1 MLRVAFLT
9 NCIPPYHKPV
19 LDALARHYGPDHF
32 RILLSTPMESNRSW
46 SLEWEGLDVLV
57 QKTLTVRGR
66 WKHPRGFRESNEV
79 HFPLDTIS
87 QLRRFSPD
95 VVISTEMGFRSL
107 SALIFTKLRRHRSL
121 ILWTEVNEST
131 EYGRGWTRGIARK
144 ILARN
149 CDGFLAL
156 GDAGVAYVQS
166 LGAPSERIFKLL
178 YTTDVSRFSAGV
190 PERENERRLVYVG
203 QLIERK
209 GLLQFTAA
217 LGKWAE
223 QHPERD
229 VELVFA
235 GDGPLR
241 ETLQTSPVP
250 PNLRLQFLGNVSYQ
264 DLPRVYAQAGVLAF
278 PTLADTWG
286 VVVNEALAAGLPVLG
301 SVHSQAVKELVT
313 HGKNGWTFSAGK
325 SEEMDAAIHECLTTP
340 LSTLQTMRENARKT
354 AMELPPA
361 CVAGMIQTAI
371 ESCLENSGQT
381 QICKAMV

>member
-1 MLRVAFLT
+1 
-9 NCIPPYHKPV
+9 
-19 LDALARHYGPDHF
+19 
-32 RILLSTPMESNRSW
+32 MESNRSW
-46 SLEWEGLDVLV
+46 SLEWDGLDVLV
-57 QKTLTVRGR
+57 QKTVTVKGR
-66 WKHPRGFRESNEV
+66 WKHPRGFRESTEV

-107 SALIFTKLRRHRSL
+107 SALLFTKLRRHCSL

-131 EYGRGWTRGIARK
+131 EHGRGRARGIVRK
-144 ILARN
+144 ILARH

-156 GDAGVAYVQS
+156 GDAGVEYVHS

-178 YTTDVSRFSAGV
+178 YTTDVSRFGAYGA
-190 PERENERRLVYVG
+190 ERESQRRLLYVG

-223 QHPERD
+223 EHPDRN

-241 ETLQTSPVP
+241 ERLQSSPVP
-250 PNLRLQFLGNVSYQ
+250 SNLRLQFLGNVSYH
-264 DLPRVYAQAGVLAF
+264 DLPRVYAQAGVLAL

-286 VVVNEALAAGLPVLG
+286 VVVNEAMAAGLPVLG

-313 HGKNGWTFSAGK
+313 HGKDGWTFSAGNPD
-325 SEEMDAAIHECLTTP
+325 EMDGAINECLTTP
-340 LSTLQTMRENARKT
+340 LPVLRQMRQKARQT
-354 AMELPPA
+354 AMKLPPA
-361 CVAGMIQTAI
+361 CVAGMIQAAI
-371 ESCLENSGQT
+371 ESCLENSAEA
-381 QICKAMV
+381 QICKAAV